1 MKVKL
6 DFMFVSTINQADMII
21 VIKEFFDSR
30 ETSFS
35 SLPAF
40 KASSVSSGNCDV
52 GWESLVKQWLKHKY
66 TQLVV
71 TSIMLSP
78 VWICH
83 NFIKFIKF
91 NFN

>member
-66 TQLVV
+66 
-71 TSIMLSP
+71 
-78 VWICH
+78 
-83 NFIKFIKF
+83 
-91 NFN
+91 